1 MSKQV
6 FCYGKLMDND
16 DLSCFISLLVFLQH
30 TGLQEESEASQCKY
44 DTHWVS
50 NGSAELEAFWSHKN
64 ILNFLKFSH

>member
-30 TGLQEESEASQCKY
+30 TGLQEESEASQCKD

-50 NGSAELEAFWSHKN
+50 NGSAELEAF
-64 ILNFLKFSH
+64 